1 MISQGKETSA
11 DKDIAILISV
21 ERKDLYENESL
32 LEINLS
38 DLDKTLLK
46 PSHARLELLKG
57 HNYHI

>member
-1 MISQGKETSA
+1 MTSQGKETSA
-11 DKDIAILISV
+11 GEGIAISTLV

-32 LEINLS
+32 LEV
-38 DLDKTLLK
+38 DLLDLNKTLLK